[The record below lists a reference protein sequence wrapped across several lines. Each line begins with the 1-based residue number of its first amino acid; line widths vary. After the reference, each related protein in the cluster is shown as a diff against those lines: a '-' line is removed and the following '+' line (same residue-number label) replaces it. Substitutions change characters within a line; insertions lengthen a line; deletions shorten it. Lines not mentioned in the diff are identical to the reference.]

1 MDEIIS
7 AKHSAGYV
15 TGLDKLRGKRAFPSS
30 PHICSATH
38 NNGMLGAVSS
48 ALTHPIAPMVGG
60 DCRRSNHYPSAPL
73 AFFGSLPL

>member
-1 MDEIIS
+1 MDEIIYARYS
-7 AKHSAGYV
+7 AWRI
-15 TGLDKLRGKRAFPSS
+15 TGLDKLREKRAVPSS

-48 ALTHPIAPMVGG
+48 ALTNPIAPMVGE